1 MKAFVT
7 GASGFVGSAV
17 VRKLL
22 ARGASVRVLVRPSSP
37 TVNLA
42 NLDVETVRG
51 DLNEPQTLTT
61 GLRGCDALF
70 HVAADYRLWA
80 RDPSQIYRTNVD
92 GSVAIVRAAA
102 EAGVARIVYTSSV
115 AVLGLNKDGTPADEE
130 TPVSL
135 ADMVGDYKRSKYLA
149 EEQVR
154 RLVSEQQAPV
164 VIVNPST
171 PIGPRDVRPTP
182 TGRIIIEAATGK
194 MPGFVDTGLN
204 FAHVDD
210 VAEGHLQA
218 FDRGQIGRRYILGG
232 ENLSFRGFL
241 ELVAQCSGAPTPKM
255 RIPHDLVL
263 PIAHVVEWW
272 TGLTG
277 GDEPFVT
284 VAGVRQAKKL
294 MYFSTER
301 AERELGYQARPAKQ
315 AVIDALSWFAEQ
327 QMIPASRAPR
337 AA

>member
-1 MKAFVT
+1 MRAFVT

-17 VRKLL
+17 LRKLL
-22 ARGASVRVLVRPSSP
+22 ARGASVRVLVRANSP
-37 TVNLA
+37 TINLSG
-42 NLDVETVRG
+42 LDVEMVHG
-51 DLNEPQTLTT
+51 DLNEPSTLAS

-92 GSVAIVRAAA
+92 GTVAIVRAAA
-102 EAGVARIVYTSSV
+102 DAGVSRIVYTSSV
-115 AVLGLNKDGTPADEE
+115 AVLGLNADGTPADEE

-149 EEQVR
+149 EEKVR
-154 RLVSEQQAPV
+154 QLVAEQQVPV

-194 MPGFVDTGLN
+194 MPGYVDTGLN

-218 FDRGQIGRRYILGG
+218 YDRGQIGRRYILGG
-232 ENLSFRGFL
+232 ENLSFRAFL
-241 ELVAQCSGAPTPKM
+241 ELVARSSGAPLPKM
-255 RIPHDLVL
+255 RIPHNVVL

-294 MYFSTER
+294 MYFSTRR
-301 AERELGYQARPAKQ
+301 AEQELGYQARPAGE
-315 AVIDALSWFAEQ
+315 AVQDALSWFAEQ
-327 QMIPASRAPR
+327 RMIPPACAPR